1 MNAAP
6 VGGLGGTNAGNPIS
20 VAAANT
26 ALEEPVGL
34 NACQVGVSS
43 ERFTRKEFSLV
54 PLKLASQFISIEVDP
69 RLGSVLLSM
78 NGEVA

>member
-43 ERFTRKEFSLV
+43 ERFTRKGVQFS
-54 PLKLASQFISIEVDP
+54 SIKV
-69 RLGSVLLSM
+69 
-78 NGEVA
+78 GEPIYFD